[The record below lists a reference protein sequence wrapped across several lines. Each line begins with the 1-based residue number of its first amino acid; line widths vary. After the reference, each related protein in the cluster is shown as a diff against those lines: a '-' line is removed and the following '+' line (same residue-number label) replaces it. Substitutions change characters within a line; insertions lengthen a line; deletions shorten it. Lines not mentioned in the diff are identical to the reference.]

1 MNENLTTNAEELQG
15 TLSADQA
22 ETTPENAEQ
31 TAQSS
36 EVVDK
41 NAEEGEN
48 IPAKIASPAE
58 VIATPPS
65 PPLPPDGKSKRG
77 CWSILWWC
85 LKAMVRHWRI
95 TLFVLLVALIGY
107 GAMVAYRTLTNS
119 NDAVEKPIE
128 QSPEEIVRLQAIGQ
142 WEFLS
147 VEAEELV
154 ERHYSGLMS
163 ERDLVCIYRGTL
175 RIGVDMRKLPSDWVE
190 MKERSAILHL
200 PQPSLLDED
209 FLDESRTTVFV
220 EQGIFRPEERDAM
233 RTEAKEKMKK
243 RAMTAENLSI
253 ARRNAEAQFQKLFLA
268 MGYEDVVV
276 EFDANTATQ
285 NKN

>member
-22 ETTPENAEQ
+22 ETTEKAEQ

-209 FLDESRTTVFV
+209 FLDESRTTVFF

>member
-1 MNENLTTNAEELQG
+1 MNENLTTNPEELQG

-22 ETTPENAEQ
+22 ETTEKAEQ

-36 EVVDK
+36 EVADK
-41 NAEEGEN
+41 NAKEGEN
-48 IPAKIASPAE
+48 IPAKIASPA
-58 VIATPPS
+58 VVTATPPS

-95 TLFVLLVALIGY
+95 TFFVLLVALIGY

-128 QSPEEIVRLQAIGQ
+128 QSPEEIMRLQAIGQ

-200 PQPSLLDED
+200 PQPSLLDEN
-209 FLDESRTTVFV
+209 FLDESRTTVFF
-220 EQGIFRPEERDAM
+220 EQGVFRPEERDAM
-233 RTEAKEKMKK
+233 RTEAKDKMKQ

>member
-22 ETTPENAEQ
+22 ETTEKAEQ
-31 TAQSS
+31 TAQSTEVTDNS
-36 EVVDK
+36 E
-41 NAEEGEN
+41 EEGKN

-77 CWSILWWC
+77 CWSILWWY

-128 QSPEEIVRLQAIGQ
+128 QSPEEIMRLQAIGQ

-175 RIGVDMRKLPSDWVE
+175 RIGIDMRKLPSDWVE

-200 PQPSLLDED
+200 PQPSLLDEN
-209 FLDESRTTVFV
+209 FLDESRTTVFF
-220 EQGIFRPEERDAM
+220 EQGVFRPEERDAM
-233 RTEAKEKMKK
+233 RTEAKDKMKQ

-276 EFDANTATQ
+276 EFDTKTALQHQ
-285 NKN
+285 N

>member
-1 MNENLTTNAEELQG
+1 MNENLTTNPEELQG

-22 ETTPENAEQ
+22 ETTEKAEQ

-36 EVVDK
+36 EVADK
-41 NAEEGEN
+41 NAKEGEN
-48 IPAKIASPAE
+48 IPAKIASPA
-58 VIATPPS
+58 VVTATPPS

-95 TLFVLLVALIGY
+95 TFFILLVALIGY

-119 NDAVEKPIE
+119 NDAVDKPIE
-128 QSPEEIVRLQAIGQ
+128 QSPEEIMRLQAIGQ

-190 MKERSAILHL
+190 MQGRNAILHL

-209 FLDESRTTVFV
+209 FLDESRTTVFF

-233 RTEAKEKMKK
+233 RTEAKDKMKQ
-243 RAMTAENLSI
+243 RAMTTENLSI

>member
-1 MNENLTTNAEELQG
+1 MNENLTTNPEELQS
-15 TLSADQA
+15 TFSDPQA
-22 ETTPENAEQ
+22 ETTEKAEQ
-31 TAQSS
+31 TAQPS
-36 EVVDK
+36 EVADK

-48 IPAKIASPAE
+48 IPAKIASPA
-58 VIATPPS
+58 VVTATPPS

-95 TLFVLLVALIGY
+95 TFFVLLVALIGY

-128 QSPEEIVRLQAIGQ
+128 QSPEEIMRLQAIGQ

-200 PQPSLLDED
+200 PQPSLLDEN
-209 FLDESRTTVFV
+209 FLDESRTTVFF
-220 EQGIFRPEERDAM
+220 EQGVFRPEERDAM
-233 RTEAKEKMKK
+233 RTEAKDKMKQ

-276 EFDANTATQ
+276 EFDTKTATQ
-285 NKN
+285 HQN

>member
-1 MNENLTTNAEELQG
+1 MNENLTTNPEELQG

-22 ETTPENAEQ
+22 ETTEKAEQ

-36 EVVDK
+36 EVADK
-41 NAEEGEN
+41 NAKEGEN
-48 IPAKIASPAE
+48 IPAKIASPA
-58 VIATPPS
+58 VVTATPPS

-95 TLFVLLVALIGY
+95 TFFVLLVALIGY

-119 NDAVEKPIE
+119 NDAVDKPIE
-128 QSPEEIVRLQAIGQ
+128 QSPEEIMRLQAIGQ

-200 PQPSLLDED
+200 PQPSLLDEN
-209 FLDESRTTVFV
+209 FLDESRTTVFF
-220 EQGIFRPEERDAM
+220 EQGVFRPEERDAM
-233 RTEAKEKMKK
+233 RTEAKDKMKQ
-243 RAMTAENLSI
+243 RAMTTENLSI

>member
-15 TLSADQA
+15 RLSADQA
-22 ETTPENAEQ
+22 ETTEKAEQ
-31 TAQSS
+31 TAQPS
-36 EVVDK
+36 EVTD
-41 NAEEGEN
+41 NSAEEGKN
-48 IPAKIASPAE
+48 IPTSVHTDGAK
-58 VIATPPS
+58 VATPPS
-65 PPLPPDGKSKRG
+65 PPLPPEGKSKHG

-95 TLFVLLVALIGY
+95 TLFVLLVGLIGY
-107 GAMVAYRTLTNS
+107 GAMVAYRTLTHS

-147 VEAEELV
+147 VESEELV

-175 RIGVDMRKLPSDWVE
+175 RIGVDMRKLPTDWVE
-190 MKERSAILHL
+190 MQGRNAILHL
-200 PQPSLLDED
+200 PQPTLLDED
-209 FLDESRTTVFV
+209 FLDESRTTVFF
-220 EQGIFRPEERDAM
+220 EQGVFRPEERDAM
-233 RTEAKEKMKK
+233 RTEAKDKMKK
-243 RAMTAENLSI
+243 RAITAENLSI

-268 MGYEDVVV
+268 MGYEDVAV
-276 EFDANTATQ
+276 EFESSTPTETN
-285 NKN
+285 

>member
-22 ETTPENAEQ
+22 ETTEKAEQ

-175 RIGVDMRKLPSDWVE
+175 RIGIDMRKLPSDWVE
-190 MKERSAILHL
+190 MQGRNAILHL
-200 PQPSLLDED
+200 PQPTLLDED
-209 FLDESRTTVFV
+209 FLDESRTTVFF
-220 EQGIFRPEERDAM
+220 EQGVFRPDERDAM
-233 RTEAKEKMKK
+233 RTEAKDKMKQ

-276 EFDANTATQ
+276 QFDANTATQ

>member
-1 MNENLTTNAEELQG
+1 MNENLTTNPEELQD

-22 ETTPENAEQ
+22 ETTEKTEQ

-41 NAEEGEN
+41 NAKEGEN
-48 IPAKIASPAE
+48 IPAKIASSA
-58 VIATPPS
+58 VVTATPPS
-65 PPLPPDGKSKRG
+65 PPLPPD
-77 CWSILWWC
+77 
-85 LKAMVRHWRI
+85 AM
-95 TLFVLLVALIGY
+95 
-107 GAMVAYRTLTNS
+107 MAYRTLTNS

-128 QSPEEIVRLQAIGQ
+128 QSPEEIMRLQAIGQ

-175 RIGVDMRKLPSDWVE
+175 RIGVDMRQLPSDWVE

-200 PQPSLLDED
+200 PQPSLLDEN
-209 FLDESRTTVFV
+209 FLDESRTTVFF
-220 EQGIFRPEERDAM
+220 EQGVFRPEERDAM
-233 RTEAKEKMKK
+233 RTEAKDKMKQ

-276 EFDANTATQ
+276 EFDTKTATQ
-285 NKN
+285 HQN

>member
-1 MNENLTTNAEELQG
+1 MNENLTTNAEELQD

-36 EVVDK
+36 EVADK

-175 RIGVDMRKLPSDWVE
+175 RIGIDMRKLPSDWVE
-190 MKERSAILHL
+190 MQGRNAILHL
-200 PQPSLLDED
+200 PQPTLLDED
-209 FLDESRTTVFV
+209 FLDESRTTVFF
-220 EQGIFRPEERDAM
+220 EQGVFRPEERDAM
-233 RTEAKEKMKK
+233 RTEAKDKMKQ

-253 ARRNAEAQFQKLFLA
+253 ARRNTEAQFQKLFLA

-276 EFDANTATQ
+276 EFDTKTATQ
-285 NKN
+285 HQN

>member
-1 MNENLTTNAEELQG
+1 MNENLTTNPEELQG
-15 TLSADQA
+15 TLSVDQA

-48 IPAKIASPAE
+48 IPAKIVSPAE

-95 TLFVLLVALIGY
+95 TFFVLLVALIGY

-128 QSPEEIVRLQAIGQ
+128 QSPEEIMRLQAIGQ

-200 PQPSLLDED
+200 PQPSLLDEN
-209 FLDESRTTVFV
+209 FLDESRTTVFF
-220 EQGIFRPEERDAM
+220 EQGVFRPEERDAM
-233 RTEAKEKMKK
+233 RTEAKDKMKQ

>member
-22 ETTPENAEQ
+22 ETTEKAEQ

-95 TLFVLLVALIGY
+95 TFFVLLVALIGY

-175 RIGVDMRKLPSDWVE
+175 RIGIDMRKLPSDWVE
-190 MKERSAILHL
+190 MQGRNAILHL
-200 PQPSLLDED
+200 PQPTLLDED
-209 FLDESRTTVFV
+209 FLDESRTTVFF
-220 EQGIFRPEERDAM
+220 EQGVFRPDERDAM
-233 RTEAKEKMKK
+233 RTEAKDKMKQ

>member
-22 ETTPENAEQ
+22 ETTEKAEQ

-209 FLDESRTTVFV
+209 FLDESRTTVFF

-276 EFDANTATQ
+276 EFEQTTSTNT
-285 NKN
+285 N

>member
-1 MNENLTTNAEELQG
+1 MNENLTTNPEELQD

-22 ETTPENAEQ
+22 ETTEKTEQ

-41 NAEEGEN
+41 NAKEGEN
-48 IPAKIASPAE
+48 IPVKIASPA
-58 VIATPPS
+58 VVTATPPS
-65 PPLPPDGKSKRG
+65 PPLPPDGKTKRG

-95 TLFVLLVALIGY
+95 TFFVLLVALIGY
-107 GAMVAYRTLTNS
+107 GAMMAYRTLTNS

-128 QSPEEIVRLQAIGQ
+128 QSPEEIMRLQAIGQ

-200 PQPSLLDED
+200 PQPSLLDEN
-209 FLDESRTTVFV
+209 FLDESRTTVFF
-220 EQGIFRPEERDAM
+220 EQGVFRPEERDAM
-233 RTEAKEKMKK
+233 RTEAKDKMKK
-243 RAMTAENLSI
+243 RAMTTENLSI

>member
-36 EVVDK
+36 EVADK

-58 VIATPPS
+58 VIATPPT
-65 PPLPPDGKSKRG
+65 PPLPPDGKSKHG

-95 TLFVLLVALIGY
+95 TLFLLLLALIGY
-107 GAMVAYRTLTNS
+107 GAMVAYRTLTHS

-200 PQPSLLDED
+200 PQPSLLDEN
-209 FLDESRTTVFV
+209 FLDESRTTVFF
-220 EQGIFRPEERDAM
+220 EQGVFRPEERDAM
-233 RTEAKEKMKK
+233 RTEAKDKMKQ

>member
-22 ETTPENAEQ
+22 ETTEKAEQ

-200 PQPSLLDED
+200 PQPSLLDEN
-209 FLDESRTTVFV
+209 FLDESRTTVFF
-220 EQGIFRPEERDAM
+220 EQGVFRPEERDAM
-233 RTEAKEKMKK
+233 RTEAKDKMKQ